1 MRNRRQSA
9 ITPFRIWAR
18 QNVIIIVLSA
28 FILLSTLLNAL
39 TLGALYRVRD
49 VLRAQLNTA
58 TQNVAQIRTQ
68 TVHYDFPIKQSFPIS
83 TTIDIDETL
92 NVPVNMKVP
101 IRQQVTVPVG
111 PVSFPVDL
119 NFDVPISTTF
129 PVKFQRQIPVRT
141 NIDLNTTIPIDLD
154 LKQGSLGDVLRKL
167 EESLR
172 QLLAQ
177 L

>member
-1 MRNRRQSA
+1 MHMRRPSRV
-9 ITPFRIWAR
+9 TTFRVWAR
-18 QNVIIIVLSA
+18 QNVIIIVLSV

-39 TLGALYRVRD
+39 TIGALFRVRE
-49 VLRAQLNTA
+49 VLQAQLTTA

-68 TVHYDFPIKQSFPIS
+68 TMHYDFPIKQSFPIS
-83 TTIDIDETL
+83 TTIQIDETL
-92 NVPVNMKVP
+92 DVPVNLKVP

-129 PVKFQRQIPVRT
+129 PVKFQRQLPIRT
-141 NIDLNTTIPIDLD
+141 NIDLDTNIPIELD
-154 LKQGSLGDVLRKL
+154 LKQGSLGEILRKL